1 MGRPSFLADCNVGRL
16 ARWLRVM
23 GYDAEFEPVLAD
35 GFVVWRAL
43 HEGRV
48 LLTRDRELT
57 RRRLITTGQVRAIL
71 LRDDDVQAQLR
82 QVAGEL
88 GLDGSSSLTRC
99 LECNVVLEPRPF
111 EVVAHRVPFHVRAAQ
126 TRFAAC
132 PRCGRVYWPGSHW
145 QRMQERLAA
154 L

>member
-1 MGRPSFLADCNVGRL
+1 MARPSFLADCNVGRL
-16 ARWLRVM
+16 ARWLRAM

-48 LLTRDRELT
+48 LLTRDRELM
-57 RRRLITTGQVRAIL
+57 RRRLITTGQVQAIL

-82 QVAGEL
+82 QVTDQL
-88 GLDGSSSLTRC
+88 RLDGSSSLTRC
-99 LECNVVLEPRPF
+99 LECNVVLEPRA
-111 EVVAHRVPFHVRAAQ
+111 VDAVAHLLPPHVRAVQ
-126 TRFAAC
+126 SRFSAC

-145 QRMQERLAA
+145 QRMRERLAA